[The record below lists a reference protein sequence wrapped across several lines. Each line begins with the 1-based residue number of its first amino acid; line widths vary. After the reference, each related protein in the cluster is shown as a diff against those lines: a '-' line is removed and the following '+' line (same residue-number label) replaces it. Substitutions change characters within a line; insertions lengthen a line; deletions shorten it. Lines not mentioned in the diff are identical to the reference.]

1 MMIINEIVQDNKI
14 IEGIDFILNHFEE
27 PLFPRTISTFA
38 TNNAQITIYDRQHIF
53 EYFKVANYLDCR
65 INAYPTHTEY
75 KGINRQPAN
84 FLFIDIDLKDFNS
97 KDALDKAKNNTLRKI
112 EKVLGEYSEPTVLWT
127 GNGYHIYEPLEG
139 FMLEEYD
146 VFSEF
151 ADSKKKQKNKDLTT
165 VFMYFAE
172 RFFTNNRNDC
182 HHTPTINSCML
193 RVPYTFNS
201 KCLSTGKNSEVR
213 IVQKW
218 NGQRPPINY
227 ILRDFRHY
235 LINEKLQ
242 ERIKYQ
248 QRQDKK
254 MVILK
259 AMIMTT
265 QL

>member
-165 VFMYFAE
+165 VFMSLCRA
-172 RFFTNNRNDC
+172 
-182 HHTPTINSCML
+182 
-193 RVPYTFNS
+193 
-201 KCLSTGKNSEVR
+201 
-213 IVQKW
+213 
-218 NGQRPPINY
+218 
-227 ILRDFRHY
+227 ILY
-235 LINEKLQ
+235 
-242 ERIKYQ
+242 
-248 QRQDKK
+248 
-254 MVILK
+254 
-259 AMIMTT
+259 
-265 QL
+265 